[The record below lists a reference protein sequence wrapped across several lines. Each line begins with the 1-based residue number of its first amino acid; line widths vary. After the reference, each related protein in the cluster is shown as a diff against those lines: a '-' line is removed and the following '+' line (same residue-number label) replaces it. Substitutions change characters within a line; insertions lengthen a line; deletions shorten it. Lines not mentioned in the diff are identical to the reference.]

1 MTVGSQ
7 KPHYPQT
14 PCKGQAAVLTNDGC
28 VSGGSSPVV
37 DAGSGSLPDTDA
49 AHRLLHALG
58 GARCLNGHGLL
69 LALDLES
76 TVMTLGPSRSLLRSV
91 VFAHHHTC
99 LPCEGEETA
108 CGRGRGGLLPA
119 HAGQS
124 QALLEPTDI
133 PHDTKGTLL
142 LLPSGL
148 FFQLP
153 LPGRSRK
160 KEKPEL
166 SWCLVEERGAHTPK
180 SAA

>member
-7 KPHYPQT
+7 KSHYPQT

-69 LALDLES
+69 LAFDLES

-108 CGRGRGGLLPA
+108 CGRGRGGRCRHVQGRVRPCWSPQIFPMTPRALCSSFHLAFSSSCPYQGDLVKRRSQNL
-119 HAGQS
+119 AG
-124 QALLEPTDI
+124 A
-133 PHDTKGTLL
+133 
-142 LLPSGL
+142 
-148 FFQLP
+148 
-153 LPGRSRK
+153 
-160 KEKPEL
+160 
-166 SWCLVEERGAHTPK
+166 
-180 SAA
+180 